1 MTDPTIN
8 PERLWKSLMEMAAVG
23 ATPAGGCRRLALS
36 DEDKA
41 GRDLFV
47 EWAKEAGC
55 AITVDAAGNIF
66 ARREGTEP
74 DAAPV
79 LAGSHLDT
87 QPTGGKF
94 DGPLGVLAALEAVR
108 AMNDHGV
115 ATHRPVE
122 VAVWTNEEGTRF
134 QPACTGSLVFSGTLA
149 LERAYACEDS
159 EGRKLG
165 DELARIGY
173 KGEATCCG
181 RPVHAYLEVH
191 IEQGPVLENEGT
203 AIGAVTGIQGKK
215 TMRVRVTGMNAHAGT
230 TPMEVRRDPM
240 VGTARMVL
248 EIDRL
253 TRASRPNAVAT
264 VGSLQVE
271 PGSINVI
278 NREVRFT
285 IDLRCPDDATLTSL
299 DRAFRAAVI
308 EASGATGLE
317 AVYEEISSSATT
329 PFDEQMVAAVEQA
342 AGALGLSS
350 RRMMSGAGHD
360 ARYLSHV
367 CPAGMVFV
375 PCEGGLSHNE
385 AESITPAQAADGA
398 RVLLHAVCSLA
409 NSE

>member
-1 MTDPTIN
+1 
-8 PERLWKSLMEMAAVG
+8 
-23 ATPAGGCRRLALS
+23 
-36 DEDKA
+36 
-41 GRDLFV
+41 
-47 EWAKEAGC
+47 
-55 AITVDAAGNIF
+55 
-66 ARREGTEP
+66 
-74 DAAPV
+74 
-79 LAGSHLDT
+79 
-87 QPTGGKF
+87 
-94 DGPLGVLAALEAVR
+94 
-108 AMNDHGV
+108 
-115 ATHRPVE
+115 
-122 VAVWTNEEGTRF
+122 
-134 QPACTGSLVFSGTLA
+134 
-149 LERAYACEDS
+149 
-159 EGRKLG
+159 
-165 DELARIGY
+165 
-173 KGEATCCG
+173 
-181 RPVHAYLEVH
+181 
-191 IEQGPVLENEGT
+191 
-203 AIGAVTGIQGKK
+203 
-215 TMRVRVTGMNAHAGT
+215 
-230 TPMEVRRDPM
+230 RDPL

-253 TRASRPNAVAT
+253 TRASRPDAVAT
-264 VGSLQVE
+264 VGSLLVE

-409 NSE
+409 K